1 MGWWSAYDVVQLDQP
16 RLMGHQRLSDEFGG
30 RICFWNTADIQWSTR
45 AEIAD
50 EQLHAEVCA
59 MVRSFDR
66 FGGGFMA
73 RQYPQ
78 PDDIELSQQRHEVI
92 YRAFLESGC
101 ALR

>member
-1 MGWWSAYDVVQLDQP
+1 
-16 RLMGHQRLSDEFGG
+16 
-30 RICFWNTADIQWSTR
+30 
-45 AEIAD
+45 
-50 EQLHAEVCA
+50 
-59 MVRSFDR
+59 
-66 FGGGFMA
+66 MA